1 MAARHFTLAV
11 TAVAKRLSDVYGDGA
26 GVINAVHDVPY
37 RQILLQA
44 EESQGAVVYLGQ
56 STVTTA
62 AYGVIVPTAAAAPPV
77 VTLGPFEM
85 GPLKLSDLYAVSGGS
100 ANLHILAIPF

>member
-11 TAVAKRLSDVYGDGA
+11 GAAAVRLSDVYGDGA
-26 GVINAVHDVPY
+26 GVVDAAHDLPY

-44 EESQGAVVYLGQ
+44 EVDGGNVFVGE

-62 AYGVIVPTAAAAPPV
+62 DYGVVVPTAVANPPV
-77 VTLGPFEM
+77 VAIGPYET
-85 GPLKLSDLYAVSGGS
+85 GPVKLSQLYAISTDSV
-100 ANLHILAIPF
+100 LHILAIPF